1 MLTKQEIDA
10 LQKILMN
17 YYQGRVSIAA
27 EAVTI
32 ERLSNKLNQLNQ
44 LLELPKP
51 KEPEPTKPEEVGD
64 GSTQG

>member
-32 ERLSNKLNQLNQ
+32 ERLSNKLNQL
-44 LLELPKP
+44 LEPPKP
-51 KEPEPTKPEEVGD
+51 KEPTKPEEVGD

>member
-32 ERLSNKLNQLNQ
+32 ERLSNKLNQL
-44 LLELPKP
+44 LELPKP